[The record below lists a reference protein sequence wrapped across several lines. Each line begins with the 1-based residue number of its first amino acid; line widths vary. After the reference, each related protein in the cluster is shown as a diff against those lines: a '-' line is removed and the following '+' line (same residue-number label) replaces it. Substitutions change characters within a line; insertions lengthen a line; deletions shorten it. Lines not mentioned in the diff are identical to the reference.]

1 MQEIPKG
8 SVDMILCD
16 LPYGVTNCKW
26 DSVISFTELWREYN
40 RVIKENGAIVLFAAQ
55 PFTTALIQSN
65 IKQYRYNWY
74 WVKNTVTAALLAKKQ
89 PMRCVEDI
97 CVFYKKQPTYNP
109 QGLKRLETPVMR
121 QRNEKTPLYRNG
133 IKNVKPQEYTNYPK
147 HILYFDK
154 ENGYHPTQKPVDLCE
169 YLIRTYTNEGETVLD
184 NCMGSG
190 SSGVAAIRSGRK
202 FIGMELNNEYFEKAT
217 RRINDTTAIL
227 TP

>member
-74 WVKNTVTAALLAKKQ
+74 WVKPQITGFALAKRQ
-89 PMRCVEDI
+89 PLRCIEDI
-97 CVFYKKQPTYNP
+97 
-109 QGLKRLETPVMR
+109 LR
-121 QRNEKTPLYRNG
+121 
-133 IKNVKPQEYTNYPK
+133 
-147 HILYFDK
+147 IL
-154 ENGYHPTQKPVDLCE
+154 
-169 YLIRTYTNEGETVLD
+169 
-184 NCMGSG
+184 
-190 SSGVAAIRSGRK
+190 
-202 FIGMELNNEYFEKAT
+202 
-217 RRINDTTAIL
+217 
-227 TP
+227 